1 MPDRKGT
8 AVNYPELERLSFHS
22 STVEIRE
29 VDVSAGAEKKDFG
42 RGFYTTS
49 SKTQRGF
56 FGTRRGASCL
66 RLGRYTELELADEL
80 IQATVNNITGYIV
93 ASVAKRQKRKTE
105 DVFSEF
111 LRSKTY
117 ILLQDKDTGMYWDSI
132 SETMDRYLAEVE
144 PLP

>member
-1 MPDRKGT
+1 M
-8 AVNYPELERLSFHS
+8 EL
-22 STVEIRE
+22 T
-29 VDVSAGAEKKDFG
+29 
-42 RGFYTTS
+42 
-49 SKTQRGF
+49 
-56 FGTRRGASCL
+56 
-66 RLGRYTELELADEL
+66 DEL

>member
-1 MPDRKGT
+1 M
-8 AVNYPELERLSFHS
+8 
-22 STVEIRE
+22 
-29 VDVSAGAEKKDFG
+29 
-42 RGFYTTS
+42 
-49 SKTQRGF
+49 
-56 FGTRRGASCL
+56 
-66 RLGRYTELELADEL
+66 ELADEL